1 MFILPDLPY
10 PEDALEP
17 VISAETLRYH
27 HGKHHRT
34 YVETLNRLLDEAGE
48 SPASLEAVIRD
59 AAGDGKKTKLL
70 NNAAQAWNH
79 GFFWEAM
86 SARQTPPDGELAE
99 ALDAAF
105 GDLATLRAS
114 FVKAGAEHFGSG
126 WVWLAAEGDRLRIV
140 TTHDATNLLTTDGA
154 TPLIVCDLW
163 EHAYY
168 LDHQNDRKG
177 FLEAWFDALPNW
189 GLAAAQFAAARG
201 RGQAWTYPGPVAEAG
216 TARRV
221 RR

>member
-1 MFILPDLPY
+1 MFVLPDLPY
-10 PEDALEP
+10 PPDPLEP
-17 VISAETLRYH
+17 VISAETLRLH
-27 HGKHHRT
+27 HGKHHKT
-34 YVETLNRLLDEAGE
+34 YVETVNQLLDAEGG
-48 SPASLEAVIRD
+48 PQASLEAVIRD
-59 AAGDGKKTKLL
+59 AAGDARKTKLL

-79 GFFWEAM
+79 GFFWDAM
-86 SARQTPPDGELAE
+86 SADKGAPEGELAD
-99 ALDAAF
+99 AIVAAF
-105 GDLATLRAS
+105 GDLTTLKAS

-126 WVWLAAEGDRLRIV
+126 WVWLAAEGDRIRIV
-140 TTHDATNLLTTDGA
+140 TTHDATNLLTTDGV

-189 GLAAAQFAAARG
+189 GLAAAQHAAAVG
-201 RGQAWTYPGPVAEAG
+201 RGPAWTYPAPAAKSG